1 MGIASGIYKTGLSV
15 RKFLYKKGIKKI
27 RRLPVRV
34 ISIGNITLG
43 GTGKTPA
50 VIAIAQE
57 AKKRGFKPCILTRG
71 YRGRAKEPCLVQS
84 TEVRSQKSEDKKLR
98 RWEVEWTKDENK
110 C

>member
-1 MGIASGIYKTGLSV
+1 MGIASEIYKTGLSV
-15 RKFLYKKGIKKI
+15 RKFLYKKGVKKI
-27 RRLPVRV
+27 RKLPVKV

-71 YRGRAKEPCLVQS
+71 YRGKTKRPCLS
-84 TEVRSQKSEDKKLR
+84 SKDKKYFLS
-98 RWEVEWTKDENK
+98 TQLAGDEAVLIA
-110 C
+110 